1 MIILASSSVTR
12 AKVLQDHGVK
22 FEQVFFDYDESGV
35 DKNLPP
41 HVYVQKIVA
50 AKKEQ
55 FLKANDGVKNV
66 VFADSVVVCDGKIL
80 GKAKDEQEAL
90 KMLQMQSGNTARI
103 VTAMIFLGEKFELF
117 NVSFAEYKFAK
128 FDEADLQNYI
138 SGDLWRGK
146 AGAMTIENFNKKYI
160 LSQNGETSTAMGLNV
175 KILKAFL

>member
-1 MIILASSSVTR
+1 MIFLASSSQTR
-12 AKVLQDHGVK
+12 AKILRQSGIN
-22 FEQVFFDYDESGV
+22 FEQIFFNYDESGV

-55 FLKANDGVKNV
+55 FLKANSGIKNV

-80 GKAKDEQEAL
+80 GKAKDEKEAFKML
-90 KMLQMQSGNTARI
+90 KMQSENTARI

-128 FDEADLQNYI
+128 FDEADLQNYLSLLTLQLQVI
-138 SGDLWRGK
+138 RQRAKLTSLYTKIRIIRWRRFS
-146 AGAMTIENFNKKYI
+146 AQCVPTFN
-160 LSQNGETSTAMGLNV
+160 LC
-175 KILKAFL
+175 